1 MPERHKRLCAMRDQ
15 LVPVLTSLDACE
27 EHHVAAIISMAITTL
42 ETRIADGR
50 PPGSASGL
58 GG

>member
-1 MPERHKRLCAMRDQ
+1 MRDQ

-42 ETRIADGR
+42 ETRIAAGQ
-50 PPGSASGL
+50 PPGGAL
-58 GG
+58 GMAG

>member
-42 ETRIADGR
+42 ETRIAAGQ
-50 PPGSASGL
+50 PPGGAL
-58 GG
+58 GMAG